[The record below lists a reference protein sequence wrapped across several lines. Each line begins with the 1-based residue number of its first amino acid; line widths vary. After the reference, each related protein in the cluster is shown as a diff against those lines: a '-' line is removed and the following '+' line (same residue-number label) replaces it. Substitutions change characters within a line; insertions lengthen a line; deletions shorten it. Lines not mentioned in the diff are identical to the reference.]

1 MCLVGRAVVKR
12 ELLFISFD
20 LFSFSQMFPLF
31 LLLQLG
37 ARCAA
42 SRHHRHQHS
51 PLFLCC
57 ALSKESASQ
66 RQICIFN
73 LGRGH

>member
-1 MCLVGRAVVKR
+1 VKR

-31 LLLQLG
+31 LLLQLRPH
-37 ARCAA
+37 AAAAA
-42 SRHHRHQHS
+42 SLS
-51 PLFLCC
+51 F
-57 ALSKESASQ
+57 SKESASQ